1 MLKQH
6 VLSKR
11 NKKNLALF
19 SHQQQ
24 INSSLMLLQ
33 ITRLAHFDYVHAE
46 DLERI
51 GISKP
56 GVRRLLDT
64 VRKKKL
70 QLWNR
75 KFWNK
80 LFGSSVVKE
89 KAEITRPPVQTE
101 SRTTCIILEKDIVLV
116 CYCELISI
124 MMFLFSKS
132 VVLSNKV

>member
-1 MLKQH
+1 MTNVWTIDFKLVRH
-6 VLSKR
+6 
-11 NKKNLALF
+11 
-19 SHQQQ
+19 
-24 INSSLMLLQ
+24 LQ

-56 GVRRLLDT
+56 GVRRLFDA

-80 LFGSSVVKE
+80 LFGSSNSVKE
-89 KAEITRPPVQTE
+89 KAELTPRPQTQAE
-101 SRTTCIILEKDIVLV
+101 TSTTCIILEKDL
-116 CYCELISI
+116 
-124 MMFLFSKS
+124 M
-132 VVLSNKV
+132 

>member
-1 MLKQH
+1 MMGVVLK
-6 VLSKR
+6 
-11 NKKNLALF
+11 F
-19 SHQQQ
+19 SYF
-24 INSSLMLLQ
+24 Q

-56 GVRRLLDT
+56 GIRRLLDA

-80 LFGSSVVKE
+80 LFGSNSVKE
-89 KAEITRPPVQTE
+89 KPEIAPKPTPQTE
-101 SRTTCIILEKDIVLV
+101 NRTTCIILEKDIV
-116 CYCELISI
+116 
-124 MMFLFSKS
+124 
-132 VVLSNKV
+132 

>member
-1 MLKQH
+1 MLGYLNEHDFK
-6 VLSKR
+6 VFCLYGY
-11 NKKNLALF
+11 F
-19 SHQQQ
+19 
-24 INSSLMLLQ
+24 Q

-56 GVRRLLDT
+56 GVRRLLDA

-80 LFGSSVVKE
+80 LFGTPTSSNSKE
-89 KAEITRPPVQTE
+89 KTDLTVRSTQSSPQ
-101 SRTTCIILEKDIVLV
+101 TTCIILEKDIV
-116 CYCELISI
+116 
-124 MMFLFSKS
+124 
-132 VVLSNKV
+132 